1 MEVEEEAPERT
12 EKNHDG
18 GGGGVDDGGE
28 KEIKIHHETTTQPAE
43 HKTQQQIQLPVETRK
58 RIKVASIRSASSQL
72 LKSLGAQAG
81 AHIFH
86 ISKSNPNVS
95 LNTEPAP
102 SNKKGPHHLVPLLAD
117 HGQGQEEGEQQKN
130 PSGWGQRAHKSEV
143 LHLARRRKKL
153 KYSELLGDE
162 AHNLHNDEGEGEE
175 MEVFAPK
182 SKEVKSDDDGCGVSA
197 GEKWPYTI
205 DDDPDCKFEANA
217 QRETAIFDAELNPA
231 TIVEAA
237 ETARGNTTAAEEQ
250 IKMESSFQYD
260 HEEKALLCPL
270 TKALLVFIS
279 YSILIILIT
288 LVAFRENW
296 GKTTRLHF

>member
-1 MEVEEEAPERT
+1 MIIILCCLAPMEVEGPQRT
-12 EKNHDG
+12 EKDNNDEG
-18 GGGGVDDGGE
+18 GGGGDDDDE
-28 KEIKIHHETTTQPAE
+28 KEKQTHHETTTQPAIPAE
-43 HKTQQQIQLPVETRK
+43 HKTQQTQLPVDTRK
-58 RIKVASIRSASSQL
+58 RIKVASIRYASSQL

-102 SNKKGPHHLVPLLAD
+102 SNEKGPHHLVPLLAD
-117 HGQGQEEGEQQKN
+117 HGQGQEEEEQQQKN

-162 AHNLHNDEGEGEE
+162 AHNLHNEEGEGEE

-182 SKEVKSDDDGCGVSA
+182 SKEVKSDDDGRGVSE

-205 DDDPDCKFEANA
+205 DDDSDCKFEANA
-217 QRETAIFDAELNPA
+217 RRETAIFDAELNPA
-231 TIVEAA
+231 TIVVEAA
-237 ETARGNTTAAEEQ
+237 ETAIGNTTAAEEQ
-250 IKMESSFQYD
+250 IKMESSSFQYD
-260 HEEKALLCPL
+260 YEEKALLCPL
-270 TKALLVFIS
+270 QKSF
-279 YSILIILIT
+279 
-288 LVAFRENW
+288 
-296 GKTTRLHF
+296 